1 MHYEKKGINKKTL
14 KMLLGILTIPLL
26 ISVIFI
32 LILYIYTPSEFWWP
46 IKFIDIINAFAQ
58 VATAGAFF
66 LAIHQYRK
74 NKESERQKVLIEEA
88 RNLIN
93 AMKLEADSYSNVL
106 RPTLKKAMS
115 FMSNMINHAGNFDA
129 IFKETNEGIHKAVV
143 RMHWQ
148 GMYFGELT
156 HAVQKFNER
165 VSFTDFSVP
174 HEDYVR
180 ALMHAKYAEN
190 NFPKPAPIFLEYI
203 RLQFISNLS
212 NVKKHLKIHGED
224 HLTMHLFESVL
235 FNDSAL
241 SDHLYGTFNRIDIRV
256 RSPLI
261 AVINESFISHEN
273 FRERDSFKAFWP
285 IPADS

>member
-32 LILYIYTPSEFWWP
+32 LILYIYAPSEFWWP

-58 VATAGAFF
+58 IATAGAFF

-93 AMKLEADSYSNVL
+93 SMKLEADSYSIEL
-106 RPTLKKAMS
+106 RPTLKKAMN

-129 IFKETNEGIHKAVV
+129 IFKEINEGIHKAVV

-156 HAVQKFNER
+156 DAVQKFNER
-165 VSFTDFSVP
+165 ISFTDFSVP
-174 HEDYVR
+174 HEDYIR
-180 ALMHAKYAEN
+180 ALVDAKYAEN

-212 NVKKHLKIHGED
+212 NVKKHLEIHGED
-224 HLTMHLFESVL
+224 HLTMHLFENVL

-261 AVINESFISHEN
+261 AVINESHISHKN